1 MTVKDVCK
9 IMTDAGIDLDAT
21 KEAMERDM
29 LKENYEAIPL
39 MTDFSWV
46 KDAVR
51 RTEKLAAYA
60 EARRAL
66 DKFVA
71 DRVLPLLKDKHYA
84 AAAKRIGLDWAKKS
98 TLSQTEAFA
107 IINFTCMHDD
117 SQGRV
122 AVDEALLKTDSENDD
137 HYNAAMLML
146 RCLRFTCY
154 EIQGMKAH
162 CGLRCRDFLTERE
175 FFLLDRQL
183 STYSQM
189 KGAGMVASLVPVGD
203 CFMTTGF
210 GLPVFASNPSAFF
223 AEWFKSIGVSES
235 RPIYF
240 SRKETAS
247 FAATTI
253 KMLLKGG
260 MGEKMRMR

>member
-1 MTVKDVCK
+1 MTVKDLRK

-21 KEAMERDM
+21 KEAMEREM

-51 RTEKLAAYA
+51 RTEKLAAYT

-71 DRVLPLLKDKHYA
+71 DRVQPLLKDKHYA

-98 TLSQTEAFA
+98 TLSQTEVFA
-107 IINFTCMHDD
+107 IINFTTMHDD

-122 AVDEALLKTDSENDD
+122 AVDEAMLKTDSENDD

-154 EIQGMKAH
+154 EIQGMN
-162 CGLRCRDFLTERE
+162 E
-175 FFLLDRQL
+175 
-183 STYSQM
+183 
-189 KGAGMVASLVPVGD
+189 
-203 CFMTTGF
+203 
-210 GLPVFASNPSAFF
+210 
-223 AEWFKSIGVSES
+223 
-235 RPIYF
+235 
-240 SRKETAS
+240 
-247 FAATTI
+247 
-253 KMLLKGG
+253 GG
-260 MGEKMRMR
+260 GHGCQPRARRRLFHDHGIRIARLCK

>member
-1 MTVKDVCK
+1 
-9 IMTDAGIDLDAT
+9 
-21 KEAMERDM
+21 
-29 LKENYEAIPL
+29 
-39 MTDFSWV
+39 
-46 KDAVR
+46 
-51 RTEKLAAYA
+51 
-60 EARRAL
+60 
-66 DKFVA
+66 
-71 DRVLPLLKDKHYA
+71 
-84 AAAKRIGLDWAKKS
+84 
-98 TLSQTEAFA
+98 
-107 IINFTCMHDD
+107 
-117 SQGRV
+117 
-122 AVDEALLKTDSENDD
+122 
-137 HYNAAMLML
+137 
-146 RCLRFTCY
+146 
-154 EIQGMKAH
+154 MKAH

-253 KMLLKGG
+253 KMLLQGG

>member
-1 MTVKDVCK
+1 MTVKDVRK
-9 IMTDAGIDLDAT
+9 IMTDAGIDLDAM

-71 DRVLPLLKDKHYA
+71 DRVQPLLKDKHYA

-98 TLSQTEAFA
+98 TLSQTEVFA
-107 IINFTCMHDD
+107 IINFTTMHDD

-183 STYSQM
+183 STYPQM

-253 KMLLKGG
+253 KMLLQGG
-260 MGEKMRMR
+260 MGEKVRMI